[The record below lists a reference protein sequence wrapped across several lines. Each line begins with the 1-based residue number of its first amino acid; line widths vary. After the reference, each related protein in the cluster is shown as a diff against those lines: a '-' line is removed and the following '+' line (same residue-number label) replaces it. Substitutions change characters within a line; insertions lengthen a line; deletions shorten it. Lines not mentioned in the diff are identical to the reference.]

1 MPASYSRWEHQDDV
15 GMAKMNNPGLGN
27 MVSLLL
33 WMDIQLFAEI
43 VSIMRNLKIG
53 IMSTSVDLLNICL
66 PFQVVTPPFCER
78 VGECCLVFLDPSS
91 ISKLTDS
98 CQRWPDTNGRH
109 LGQRR
114 RVGWLVDFQPQVDQV
129 EEHNNSM
136 CYRLVN

>member
-1 MPASYSRWEHQDDV
+1 
-15 GMAKMNNPGLGN
+15 

-114 RVGWLVDFQPQVDQV
+114 RVG
-129 EEHNNSM
+129 
-136 CYRLVN
+136 